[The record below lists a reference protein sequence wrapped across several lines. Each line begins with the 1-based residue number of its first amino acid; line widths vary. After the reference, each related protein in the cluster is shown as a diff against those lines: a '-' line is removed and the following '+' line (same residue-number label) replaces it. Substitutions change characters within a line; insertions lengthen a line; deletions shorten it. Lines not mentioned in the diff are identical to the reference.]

1 MIIFASMFFCFCP
14 FFKGNLENVGFVF
27 VVLMWIYLK
36 LSLISNSV
44 FARHLQTEDSVHQL
58 EGEFRT
64 VISAL
69 RSKLDSR
76 AAPPILHLDTVDLQ
90 EEPPKSPPSPTSSTG
105 APVHTSPSSSSQE
118 SQQPWSLV
126 AALMNEIEK
135 LRTQDE
141 IVTED
146 ASQSE
151 TSSNRDGSTDVKWSS
166 ASEDFT
172 FVENGDRTELKSSA
186 LPLPVQS
193 TTVGQ
198 PVTEMTADP
207 GQTVHAVKTLSLHR
221 KYRSLLRKR
230 QIPGASGKSMCQHAH
245 FSQDFSE
252 IFLQNNPCN
261 IWIDV
266 IPQMNVFCLFL

>member
-1 MIIFASMFFCFCP
+1 M
-14 FFKGNLENVGFVF
+14 
-27 VVLMWIYLK
+27 K

-44 FARHLQTEDSVHQL
+44 FARPLQTEDSSVHQL

-76 AAPPILHLDTVDLQ
+76 AAPPILHLDTVNLQ

-105 APVHTSPSSSSQE
+105 APVHTGPSSSSQE
-118 SQQPWSLV
+118 SQQPWSLL
-126 AALMNEIEK
+126 AALMNEIQK

-151 TSSNRDGSTDVKWSS
+151 TSSNRDASTDVKWSS

-198 PVTEMTADP
+198 VVTETTADP
-207 GQTVHAVKTLSLHR
+207 RQTVHAVKTLSLHR

-230 QIPGASGKSMCQHAH
+230 QIPGASGKSMCHTH
-245 FSQDFSE
+245 FSQNFSE

-266 IPQMNVFCLFL
+266 IPQINVFCLFL